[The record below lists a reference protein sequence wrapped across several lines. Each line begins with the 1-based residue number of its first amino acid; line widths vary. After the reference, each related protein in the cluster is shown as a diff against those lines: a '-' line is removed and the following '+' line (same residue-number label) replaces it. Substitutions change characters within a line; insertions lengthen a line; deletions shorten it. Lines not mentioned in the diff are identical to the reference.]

1 MNEISILN
9 NLVTE
14 IKFFENQA
22 VTSYWEIG
30 KRLEQAKEQ
39 VAHGEWGDWLKAN
52 LNYSQSTAN
61 KLMKVSSELSKSELI
76 PNLSFTQ
83 ALALTSVDE
92 EIREEIIKNEDL
104 ENRSVTETKE
114 IIKRYKENNKELEE
128 ENKNLKEANEI
139 LNEELRNE
147 TEKKVV
153 EKTITKEVIKEV
165 IPEDYENIKREN
177 KILQD
182 KNTKLELEY
191 KVSKLNDNEEREKI
205 KSELRNYKWLVLNFV
220 KNTTPLLN
228 IVDQV
233 KLLPKEE
240 IEILEKSTENLLGF
254 ANNLYK
260 QLKGI

>member
-1 MNEISILN
+1 MNEISTLN

-14 IKFFENQA
+14 IKFFETQT
-22 VTSYWEIG
+22 VVSFWEIG
-30 KRLEQAKEQ
+30 KRLVKAKKQ
-39 VAHGEWGDWLKAN
+39 VKHGEWGDWLKNN
-52 LNYSQSTAN
+52 LNYSSTTAN
-61 KLMKVSSELSKSELI
+61 NLMKVYNTF
-76 PNLSFTQ
+76 PNSQPAGNLNFRQ
-83 ALALTSVDE
+83 VLALTSVNEDIRKEILDKENLEEKTARETE
-92 EIREEIIKNEDL
+92 EIVRKY
-104 ENRSVTETKE
+104 KE
-114 IIKRYKENNKELEE
+114 IEK

-147 TEKKVV
+147 TEKKVI

-165 IPEDYENIKREN
+165 IPEDYETIKREN

-191 KVSKLNDNEEREKI
+191 RVSKLNDNEEREKI